1 MRSSLSEGSELNLHA
16 PDETE
21 SEANAFRQSEV
32 WSTSDDHSYK
42 ETKKGSKINE
52 KSNDT
57 VL

>member
-1 MRSSLSEGSELNLHA
+1 MRSSLSEGSELKLHA

-42 ETKKGSKINE
+42 EYKETLKKLRREVK
-52 KSNDT
+52 
-57 VL
+57 